1 MVYVLEIRADEIA
14 RFESKAKRA
23 KAVAMHL
30 KQQHQ
35 QVLTSSSKRREKP
48 TLAAGL
54 SPVDALRADAA
65 PQAGVLPLR
74 APFEDNTGRAQ
85 SESEDEHSSIDDLS
99 PEELRRRLRIAN
111 SNQRARD
118 FKEESEERRKK
129 QVERKENRKEKQQR
143 RRRESSSSEHHA
155 SSDEHTDAKDVVPPI
170 KRSELSIT
178 ALNFS
183 KNFEAEN
190 IDKYAQ
196 WTDDAENDV
205 LKALGK
211 EGKAAWAKVVKN
223 LW

>member
-74 APFEDNTGRAQ
+74 APSEDRAQ
-85 SESEDEHSSIDDLS
+85 LESEDEHSSIDELS

-118 FKEESEERRKK
+118 FKAESEKRGKK